1 MLPGKDLMADA
12 QAKQEVTLLLRDYMN
27 ILPPGPQTAYVPA
40 GTTYGDEGGWPITP
54 ELERRMDKGTLTG
67 DTYALLDD
75 ALVELNK
82 DEPEL
87 YNALLKVYLHPE
99 AGHSDLD
106 FIKRQA
112 AAHDSNSGH
121 VLAEQVDNGIE
132 WVANYLANSDLYV
145 RWPQTAPLQG
155 ASTDMSERHS
165 ELYAV
170 YKRNRASGQKHSQA
184 VTNAALK
191 LDYSRRRAQD
201 IIKGRQDD
209 EKDNE

>member
-1 MLPGKDLMADA
+1 MADA
-12 QAKQEVTLLLRDYMN
+12 QAKQEVTLLLRDYMS

-40 GTTYGDEGGWPITP
+40 GATYGDEGGWPITA

-87 YNALLKVYLHPE
+87 YNAILAVYLHPE

-112 AAHDSNSGH
+112 MHHKGIAGQ
-121 VLAEQVDNGIE
+121 VLAERVDKGIE
-132 WVANYLANSDLYV
+132 WLANYLQNHDLYV
-145 RWPQTAPLQG
+145 RWPQTAPVQG
-155 ASTDMSERHS
+155 ASIDMSERHS
-165 ELYAV
+165 ELFAV
-170 YKRNRASGQKHSQA
+170 YKRNRSSGQKHSQA

-191 LDYSRRRAQD
+191 CDYSRRRAQD
-201 IIKGRQDD
+201 IIKTRQD
-209 EKDNE
+209 EENG